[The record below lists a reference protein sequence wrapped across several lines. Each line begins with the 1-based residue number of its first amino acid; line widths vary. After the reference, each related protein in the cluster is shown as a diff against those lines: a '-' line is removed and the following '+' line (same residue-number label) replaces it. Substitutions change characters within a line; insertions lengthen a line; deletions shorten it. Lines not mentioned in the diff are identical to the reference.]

1 MKAID
6 KLKVLGVSEGLQ
18 DIEKD
23 FSELYGSEI
32 IYTSEN
38 SQYPQEN
45 TQAEWDACPF
55 KLQSERL
62 IEKLVEI
69 SGNQKFRELNAYLT
83 QWTSV
88 GATRTTNDSI
98 KELAEHIYFQLLDA
112 KRKGI
117 DVEKTFS
124 GLINNSAFI
133 CNEGGYTNLQN
144 LSMAIDGGSKLIYN
158 AKYEFIVGATRE
170 FLRQFQ
176 GQAGY
181 RPGNEVHYV
190 NQLITSIKQ
199 EYNLSPPP
207 DMYANNQGINQLIAT
222 GKYREYIDSLF
233 SSKLA
238 ANGMLGIMVNKVAL
252 QLQDEDSIR
261 RKFDMG
267 SPEDR
272 YNKYQMI
279 EIFQNVFRPYVD
291 QRVLELIEYQLLDIN
306 CQTEDQELQGIYYL
320 DIIGY
325 KSNYLK
331 TLEIIMA
338 DFLDKNGYLE
348 NVSFKFKDGN
358 IVMVED
364 SVFCCFN
371 IILGDNRNY
380 KEEIDLRKLSELPF
394 QGKKFVD
401 VIRELLIKEADI
413 TNVDTLEKHLLS
425 EEQLFENMD
434 IVAIRRSIVS
444 SLIKEIKQEMPD
456 AKIPDKLLSI
466 AEADLTKCLALLSD
480 RVIKFYTVQDM
491 NFSEQDFDELCELY
505 DVNLQKFKA
514 LTSDSIKMLCIH

>member
-1 MKAID
+1 MKATD
-6 KLKVLGVSEGLQ
+6 KLKVLGISEGLQ

-23 FSELYGSEI
+23 FSELYSSKI

-45 TQAEWDACPF
+45 TQAEWDTCPF

-144 LSMAIDGGSKLIYN
+144 LSMSIDGGSKLIYN

-199 EYNLSPPP
+199 EYN
-207 DMYANNQGINQLIAT
+207 
-222 GKYREYIDSLF
+222 
-233 SSKLA
+233 
-238 ANGMLGIMVNKVAL
+238 
-252 QLQDEDSIR
+252 
-261 RKFDMG
+261 
-267 SPEDR
+267 
-272 YNKYQMI
+272 
-279 EIFQNVFRPYVD
+279 
-291 QRVLELIEYQLLDIN
+291 
-306 CQTEDQELQGIYYL
+306 
-320 DIIGY
+320 
-325 KSNYLK
+325 
-331 TLEIIMA
+331 
-338 DFLDKNGYLE
+338 
-348 NVSFKFKDGN
+348 
-358 IVMVED
+358 
-364 SVFCCFN
+364 
-371 IILGDNRNY
+371 
-380 KEEIDLRKLSELPF
+380 
-394 QGKKFVD
+394 
-401 VIRELLIKEADI
+401 
-413 TNVDTLEKHLLS
+413 
-425 EEQLFENMD
+425 
-434 IVAIRRSIVS
+434 
-444 SLIKEIKQEMPD
+444 
-456 AKIPDKLLSI
+456 
-466 AEADLTKCLALLSD
+466 
-480 RVIKFYTVQDM
+480 
-491 NFSEQDFDELCELY
+491 
-505 DVNLQKFKA
+505 
-514 LTSDSIKMLCIH
+514 

>member
-1 MKAID
+1 M
-6 KLKVLGVSEGLQ
+6 
-18 DIEKD
+18 
-23 FSELYGSEI
+23 
-32 IYTSEN
+32 
-38 SQYPQEN
+38 
-45 TQAEWDACPF
+45 
-55 KLQSERL
+55 
-62 IEKLVEI
+62 
-69 SGNQKFRELNAYLT
+69 
-83 QWTSV
+83 
-88 GATRTTNDSI
+88 
-98 KELAEHIYFQLLDA
+98 LDA

-466 AEADLTKCLALLSD
+466 AEADLTNSA
-480 RVIKFYTVQDM
+480 RY
-491 NFSEQDFDELCELY
+491 EL
-505 DVNLQKFKA
+505 
-514 LTSDSIKMLCIH
+514 